1 MALQLV
7 CPACTIMSDELK
19 TCDICGKQ
27 FKHLGKHRRFHNPE
41 FAAQHKAKTSVGTR
55 KAQESPEYHERL
67 SAAQKKIW
75 SRPGESERR
84 SKAVKAG
91 FTEEGR
97 AKKSAASKAMWAD
110 PVKRERMSKAISQR
124 MRTPEA
130 HAYLS
135 ERSLRMWA
143 ERRESML
150 LSMRHG
156 YSENAARFCN
166 DPEFAREVLSSM
178 GKPTLSDVVRE
189 LEIPYQ
195 SVVRVINAHGLK
207 DLVLYGAGFSERER
221 DMQAFIESLAPEAVR
236 NDRSQIC
243 PFELDSFVPSKKVAF
258 EFDGAFWHAGK
269 DHLAKT
275 KLCEEK
281 GIRLVHV
288 FEWEWMENRDKIESL
303 IRSALGESERIYAR
317 KCSVVDLTAR
327 QARAFCETNHIQ
339 GYVGSSIRK
348 GLSLDGELVA
358 CMTFGKPRFGSF
370 DGVEM
375 LRYCSKSGVN
385 VVGGESR
392 LLRHAMSDYRL
403 KDIIS
408 YCNRSKFT
416 GAGYEAIGFKHTR
429 DTPPSYCW
437 VKSSERLSRYQTQ
450 MKNEVEVMEG
460 RGFSRFYDC
469 GNKVYE
475 LHA

>member
-1 MALQLV
+1 
-7 CPACTIMSDELK
+7 MSDELK

-41 FAAQHKAKTSVGTR
+41 FAAAHKAKTSVGTR

-97 AKKSAASKAMWAD
+97 AKKSAASRAMWAD
-110 PVKRERMSKAISQR
+110 PVKRERMSKA
-124 MRTPEA
+124 T
-130 HAYLS
+130 
-135 ERSLRMWA
+135 SLRMRA
-143 ERRESML
+143 N
-150 LSMRHG
+150 
-156 YSENAARFCN
+156 YSHEANKFA
-166 DPEFAREVLSSM
+166 DSKEFAVEFISC
-178 GKPTLSDVVRE
+178 
-189 LEIPYQ
+189 LEDRTFSGIARALNVPYP
-195 SVVRVINAHGLK
+195 SVINMIRNHGIH
-207 DLVLYGAGFSERER
+207 DLVSIEKGFSAMER
-221 DMQAFIESLAPEAVR
+221 DMQAFIEALAPDAVR
-236 NDRSQIC
+236 NDRSQIR